1 MLSPFPSSSPKTILC
16 HVTSHSQRLSHQSW
30 KKKAKFPSFNTEKRS
45 YDRAIF
51 FYIKRQPI
59 KLWATPVCDYPKCF
73 YWKKNQIN
81 IQGDCLFK
89 IFLNIWHDVLWKLHN
104 IMEIWSFFSFF
115 TSSVKVSLRL
125 VSHMSRQWLSP
136 QFTMLP
142 WLAIAQPTFVV
153 MKWLKVG
160 RMMMIMKMI
169 MKMIMYIG
177 RNGSMNKMRPIYVN
191 EVGIEWMVNGSEKWL
206 WLYI

>member
-1 MLSPFPSSSPKTILC
+1 MIILNA
-16 HVTSHSQRLSHQSW
+16 SI
-30 KKKAKFPSFNTEKRS
+30 E
-45 YDRAIF
+45 
-51 FYIKRQPI
+51 
-59 KLWATPVCDYPKCF
+59 
-73 YWKKNQIN
+73 KKNQIN

-142 WLAIAQPTFVV
+142 WWARAQPTFVV